1 MKSLMEEASSIFK
14 AIETAWN
21 RAGKPQEFSIKIL
34 EHPEK
39 SFFGLNTVKS
49 AKIAIL
55 FNEHAHKQPIKS
67 HQPSA
72 RPSTSETVEKE
83 QSYARKPHHQSRQR
97 TEQVGTSPE
106 PREQRSAH
114 SRPER
119 TQEPRE
125 QRFEQRTESPRQER
139 PERVEQPR
147 QEPRPEY
154 QSSPSEGR
162 YDNRRRDGY
171 ERRDNRRD
179 GRRDGRRDFRNDRRG
194 DRQQDYGD
202 PNATWSPEMIQAAI
216 EWLRET
222 LVMVG
227 QPENTFTTNTNK
239 NYLNITFV
247 SPISTDTLQEELLLK
262 SWSSLLMDAVRQKF
276 DGTTRGLR
284 VGLHRK

>member
-49 AKIAIL
+49 AKIALL
-55 FNEHAHKQPIKS
+55 FNEYAHKQTSKP
-67 HQPSA
+67 QQSA
-72 RPSTSETVEKE
+72 RPSNAESTDKE
-83 QSYARKPHHQSRQR
+83 HTYARKPHQQR
-97 TEQVGTSPE
+97 HRDEQATSTHE
-106 PREQRSAH
+106 PREHR
-114 SRPER
+114 RPER
-119 TQEPRE
+119 TQE
-125 QRFEQRTESPRQER
+125 QRFEQRTETRSENQNTA
-139 PERVEQPR
+139 
-147 QEPRPEY
+147 
-154 QSSPSEGR
+154 PSEGR
-162 YDNRRRDGY
+162 YENRRRDGY

-179 GRRDGRRDFRNDRRG
+179 GRRDGRRDFRNDRRS

-202 PNATWSPEMIQAAI
+202 PNATWSPEMIQAAT

-227 QPENTFTTNTNK
+227 QPENTFSTNTNK
-239 NYLNITFV
+239 NYLNITFI
-247 SPISTDTLQEELLLK
+247 SPISTDTVQEELLLK
-262 SWSSLLMDAVRQKF
+262 SWGSLLMDAVRQKF

>member
-39 SFFGLNTVKS
+39 NFFGLNTVKS
-49 AKIAIL
+49 AKIALL
-55 FNEHAHKQPIKS
+55 FNEHAYRQPSKG
-67 HQPSA
+67 HQTSA
-72 RPSTSETVEKE
+72 RPSTPENIEKE
-83 QSYARKPHHQSRQR
+83 QGYARKPHQQQRQR
-97 TEQVGTSPE
+97 TEQSGTTQES
-106 PREQRSAH
+106 REQRPIH
-114 SRPER
+114 TRPER

-125 QRFEQRTESPRQER
+125 QRFEQKIEPRQER

-147 QEPRPEY
+147 TEQRSDY
-154 QSSPSEGR
+154 QSSSENR

-171 ERRDNRRD
+171 ERRDNRRGD

-202 PNATWSPEMIQAAI
+202 PNATWSPEMIQAAT

-227 QPENTFTTNTNK
+227 QPDNLFTTNTNK
-239 NYLNITFV
+239 NYLNIVFSQPV
-247 SPISTDTLQEELLLK
+247 STDAAQEELLLK